1 MDTKTA
7 KRSVI
12 ALNVT
17 VIVVSL
23 INTLLL
29 VWQNAFSYKDRA
41 AVYLKARKDFDNA
54 FHTLLKEQAAD
65 DMRVDQKGN
74 RDFAKKVGEFID
86 AVGDII
92 KSAALGRALGLVD
105 VSVWKIDELNDTVAK
120 LKKNLNDEKERTATL
135 EKEKAEKAAKNDGT
149 TPSA

>member
-41 AVYLKARKDFDNA
+41 AVYL
-54 FHTLLKEQAAD
+54 
-65 DMRVDQKGN
+65 
-74 RDFAKKVGEFID
+74 
-86 AVGDII
+86 
-92 KSAALGRALGLVD
+92 
-105 VSVWKIDELNDTVAK
+105 
-120 LKKNLNDEKERTATL
+120 
-135 EKEKAEKAAKNDGT
+135 
-149 TPSA
+149 

>member
-1 MDTKTA
+1 MVLQGFFSVAIALITTLSTAEFVAGVDTKTA

-54 FHTLLKEQAAD
+54 FHTLLKERRAPTPINCQSLRARA
-65 DMRVDQKGN
+65 
-74 RDFAKKVGEFID
+74 
-86 AVGDII
+86 
-92 KSAALGRALGLVD
+92 SASVRA
-105 VSVWKIDELNDTVAK
+105 T
-120 LKKNLNDEKERTATL
+120 
-135 EKEKAEKAAKNDGT
+135 
-149 TPSA
+149 SA